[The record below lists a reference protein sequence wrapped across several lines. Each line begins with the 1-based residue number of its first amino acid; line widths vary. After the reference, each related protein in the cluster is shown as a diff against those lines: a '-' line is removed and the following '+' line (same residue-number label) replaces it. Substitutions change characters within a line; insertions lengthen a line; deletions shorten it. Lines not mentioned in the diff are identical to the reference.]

1 MSSHCRVCL
10 ILPSLL
16 AQCLAP
22 ILSLPPTQHRT
33 PQQELAGL
41 YIYRIYSL
49 YSYQYFYAILY
60 NAFAFQFF
68 SATLTGI
75 IICIVFVDSSFEEL
89 KTASDTQ
96 RGGADSDSS
105 IRSLSK
111 AEGKDDSLKEDS
123 ISEEL
128 EDYTL
133 DETMTEDEME
143 RSFRSILPSESHRKR
158 AKKQLDNVSV
168 TSDEGSV
175 SGRKR
180 SEGTSDEYFVLFT
193 TDVWLYNLL
202 PLLTAPATPRYS
214 MDDLGSFIGE
224 DSFNKFTEEMVKQFM
239 REEELRAQHQVRS
252 CRIFLFVN
260 WCRFVL
266 CIALIS

>member
-1 MSSHCRVCL
+1 MHC
-10 ILPSLL
+10 
-16 AQCLAP
+16 
-22 ILSLPPTQHRT
+22 
-33 PQQELAGL
+33 
-41 YIYRIYSL
+41 
-49 YSYQYFYAILY
+49 
-60 NAFAFQFF
+60 
-68 SATLTGI
+68 
-75 IICIVFVDSSFEEL
+75 FVDSSFEEL

>member
-49 YSYQYFYAILY
+49 YSYHYFYAILY

-68 SATLTGI
+68 SATLTSI

-252 CRIFLFVN
+252 CRSFLFVN

>member
-10 ILPSLL
+10 IPPSLI
-16 AQCLAP
+16 AQGLAP

-33 PQQELAGL
+33 PQQELTGL
-41 YIYRIYSL
+41 YIYRILSYA
-49 YSYQYFYAILY
+49 YQYFY
-60 NAFAFQFF
+60 
-68 SATLTGI
+68 ATLTGI
-75 IICIVFVDSSFEEL
+75 ITCIVIVDSSFEEL

-180 SEGTSDEYFVLFT
+180 SEGTSYTYFVLFT
-193 TDVWLYNLL
+193 TDEWLYNLL

-239 REEELRAQHQVRS
+239 REEELRAQHQVSS
-252 CRIFLFVN
+252 CRTFLFVL
-260 WCRFVL
+260 VQI
-266 CIALIS
+266 CIMHCINQLDK